1 MNNNKRHIKLEN
13 VNSSHLDRKITSVW
27 MKISL
32 ISFCFRFWKATY
44 QPRPERLHFI
54 LGRRLIVSICFNLV
68 QPSYK
73 VHIRWFH
80 DGYSCFDFAS
90 EVKDGE
96 ESEGKVVGN
105 KGSRIPA
112 TLKEDLPSAE
122 LKRRRVCKLS
132 CIERERTYEAY
143 YDTTNSGVPCCIWLE
158 VRSVRK
164 CTAIKALCLE
174 SLVKADISD
183 RDAKPRHQPRD
194 GGHIGEPTENFSRAR
209 LDTHVR

>member
-1 MNNNKRHIKLEN
+1 MRRKAWWIITND
-13 VNSSHLDRKITSVW
+13 VSSWKMWTVR
-27 MKISL
+27 ISL
-32 ISFCFRFWKATY
+32 EKLHLYGWKFHWLAFVLDFWKATY

-73 VHIRWFH
+73 VHIGWFH

-122 LKRRRVCKLS
+122 LKEEESANCLASK
-132 CIERERTYEAY
+132 ERELTKHITIQLIAAYHAAYGWRLEAY
-143 YDTTNSGVPCCIWLE
+143 GSVLRSKPC
-158 VRSVRK
+158 
-164 CTAIKALCLE
+164 ALNPL
-174 SLVKADISD
+174 
-183 RDAKPRHQPRD
+183 
-194 GGHIGEPTENFSRAR
+194 
-209 LDTHVR
+209 